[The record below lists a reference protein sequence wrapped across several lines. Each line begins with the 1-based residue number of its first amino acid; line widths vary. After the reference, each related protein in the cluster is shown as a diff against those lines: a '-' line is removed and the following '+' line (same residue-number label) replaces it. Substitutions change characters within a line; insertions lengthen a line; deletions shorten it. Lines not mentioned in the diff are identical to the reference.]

1 MNTRPF
7 RHWPIILI
15 ATIGIIMLLPTL
27 RFRVIYWQDQ
37 GFNPCG
43 IRFYFLSQFYAWN
56 THYGIGTFN
65 LMAPLDILGDLQY
78 ALSFLAA
85 PWLAEMLMIWVFTF
99 LGSADTYI
107 YLSRRLRYHEFASTI
122 ALLLASLV
130 CLSNPYWVY
139 GSLWN
144 LFQDMIVSAGLLP
157 YLFILVNLT

>member
-1 MNTRPF
+1 
-7 RHWPIILI
+7 
-15 ATIGIIMLLPTL
+15 MLLPTL
-27 RFRVIYWQDQ
+27 RFRVIYWQEQ

-65 LMAPLDILGDLQY
+65 LMARLDILGDLQY
-78 ALSFLAA
+78 VLSFLAA
-85 PWLAEMLMIWVFTF
+85 PWLAETLVILVFKF

-107 YLSRRLRYHEFASTI
+107 YLPRRLRYHEFASTI

-157 YLFILVNLT
+157 YLFILVNLS